1 MKCPRCGSEM
11 IPAENLFVCPDC
23 QMVLKQVVPN
33 ATEVKNAESVENDE
47 AKKLAEEQ
55 KAREEAERIA
65 RDEAINAE
73 IKELKSQLSTLKSQV
88 SAKKKEIS
96 AKKKQLS
103 SKAQSNNNTKVVN
116 VIRDCVILAVCI
128 VLFAL
133 SFCSV
138 STVKVD
144 ELLGNNIGGAQI
156 EGANV
161 SFSSVDYITFMIY
174 ASKSYENESDVD
186 ERVITEMEDAM
197 QELQEHI
204 NISTSGKITIDKK
217 GNAVLHKLVVAVIK
231 GEVGRIELDGTADEA
246 SLIANGVVAL
256 AYILFASAML
266 IVAFINFLLTLLN
279 KNGSF
284 NKSAMAMIPAY
295 LIFAILL
302 IFMCSNLASKLGGA
316 MIATI
321 IICVFAIAAIIA
333 YAVIT
338 AKKGTRLALIP
349 KYVSAL
355 IVVIVMACAFAPAF
369 TARALIAPIGSQN
382 RVPEYSYDISLDVLG
397 QLIVRDDVN
406 VSELSVRDLVD
417 TYLANEAFSRTELK
431 SEMANAIAAKI
442 FVGCMQDYDSYKEIS
457 ALSIG
462 YWLMILV
469 GIAGSISVG
478 AIFAVANG
486 KKAGGLDLSMKILMV
501 ICIMGIL
508 ACCIIGLT
516 LAKETLNDY
525 YGISKGR
532 ASFGLGGGV
541 ITMLIFS
548 ILALINDGVSK
559 AILKRP
565 KKDDEKEFDGMEK
578 TEPAQTFAPV
588 QTAESEQR
596 VYSDESVVANVEI

>member
-1 MKCPRCGSEM
+1 MKCPRCGREM
-11 IPAENLFVCPDC
+11 ISAENLFVCPDC

-33 ATEVKNAESVENDE
+33 ATEVKDAGRVESDE
-47 AKKLAEEQ
+47 VKRHAEEQ

-73 IKELKSQLSTLKSQV
+73 INELKSQLSTLKKQV

-96 AKKKQLS
+96 AKSKQLS
-103 SKAQSNNNTKVVN
+103 SKAQNNNKTRLVN
-116 VIRDCVILAVCI
+116 VIRDSVILAVCI

-138 STVKVD
+138 STVKAD
-144 ELLGNNIGGAQI
+144 ELLANNAGGVQI
-156 EGANV
+156 EGANIGL
-161 SFSSVDYITFMIY
+161 SSVDCITFMIY
-174 ASKSYENESDVD
+174 ASKSYETESDVD
-186 ERVITEMEDAM
+186 ERVITEMEEAM

-204 NISTSGKITIDKK
+204 SVSASGKITVDKK
-217 GNAVLHKLVVAVIK
+217 GNTVLHKLVVITMKVEA
-231 GEVGRIELDGTADEA
+231 GLAELDGTSDEA
-246 SLIANGVVAL
+246 SLIATGVVAL

-266 IVAFINFLLTLLN
+266 IVAFINFLFTLLN
-279 KNGSF
+279 KNTSL

-302 IFMCSNLASKLGGA
+302 IFMCSGLAFKLGGA

-333 YAVIT
+333 YAVIF

-369 TARALIAPIGSQN
+369 TARALIAPIGSPN
-382 RVPEYSYDISLDVLG
+382 RTPEYSYEFSLDVLG
-397 QLIVRDDVN
+397 ELIVRDDVN
-406 VSELSVRDLVD
+406 VSELSVRDLVE
-417 TYLANEAFSRTELK
+417 TYLTDEAFSRTELK
-431 SEMANAIAAKI
+431 SEMANVIAAKI
-442 FVGCMQDYDSYKEIS
+442 FVGCMQDYEHYKEIS

-469 GIAGSISVG
+469 GVAGSISVG
-478 AIFAVANG
+478 AIFAVSNG

-516 LAKETLNDY
+516 LAKETLNNY
-525 YGISKGR
+525 YGISEAR

-548 ILALINDGVSK
+548 ILAIVNDGVSK
-559 AILKRP
+559 AILKRA
-565 KKDDEKEFDGMEK
+565 KKNDETGLVGMA
-578 TEPAQTFAPV
+578 EPSQFVVPIQTN
-588 QTAESEQR
+588 TSEQTINNG
-596 VYSDESVVANVEI
+596 ENVVNEEI